1 MHSVSFGSEQTDFT
15 ISNQDQLIEWF
26 TKVAESENRALAE
39 LAFVFCSDECLLDI
53 NKRFLSHDY
62 YTDVITFDY
71 SESNYT
77 SGDIFI
83 SVDRVSDNAKL
94 ANQTTENELHRVMV
108 HGLLHLL
115 GYKDK
120 TSAEKSEMT
129 SKEDFYLALRAF

>member
-1 MHSVSFGSEQTDFT
+1 MCSVSFASEQTDFT
-15 ISNQDQLIEWF
+15 ISNQKHLIEWL
-26 TKVAESENRALAE
+26 TKVALSEKKPLSE
-39 LAFVFCSDECLLDI
+39 LAFIFCSDDYLLDI

-71 SESNYT
+71 SDPEHT
-77 SGDIFI
+77 SGDVFI
-83 SVDRVSDNAKL
+83 STDRVAYNAKS
-94 ANQTTENELHRVMV
+94 ANQSIDTELHRVMV

-120 TSAEKSEMT
+120 SEAEKSEMT